1 MGCAPVVDMDCTSN
15 RITIQTT
22 TECYRESARSVIV
35 INRTAGTLRA
45 GKKNNMDLD
54 HILRTAESI
63 ARDAGAL
70 LMDGFGR
77 EKDIQTKSSTI
88 DFVTQFDLAAEA
100 LIVER
105 LRAAFPDH
113 CFVGE
118 EGADEVGALPY
129 TWYVDPLDGT
139 NNFSHGFPVFCVS
152 IALYDRDTPLAG
164 VIYDPTRDECFTA
177 AAGRGAWLTGADGRT
192 NPLRV
197 SAIQPLAQSLLATGF
212 PYDVHTSPLDNGAYV
227 ARFIKRA
234 FGLRRAGSAALDMAY
249 VAAGRLDGY
258 WEFKVSPWD
267 VAAGILMVREA
278 GGVVTQIAGGPLP
291 LSPKMHILADNG
303 LIHDEMLAVIHETAA
318 AEAIPIEG

>member
-1 MGCAPVVDMDCTSN
+1 
-15 RITIQTT
+15 
-22 TECYRESARSVIV
+22 
-35 INRTAGTLRA
+35 
-45 GKKNNMDLD
+45 MDLD
-54 HILRTAESI
+54 IILQTAESI
-63 ARDAGAL
+63 ARAAGAL

-77 EKDIQTKSSTI
+77 EKEIHTKSSTI

-100 LIVER
+100 LIIER

-113 CFVGE
+113 CFIGE
-118 EGADEVGALPY
+118 EGADELGALPY

-152 IALYDRDTPLAG
+152 IALYDRDTPLVG
-164 VIYDPTRDECFTA
+164 VIYDPTRDECFKA
-177 AAGRGAWLTGADGRT
+177 ATGRGAWLTTAAGHT
-192 NPLRV
+192 LPLRV
-197 SAIQPLAQSLLATGF
+197 SDTSPLGRSLLATGF

-267 VAAGILMVREA
+267 VAAGILLVREA
-278 GGVVTQIAGGPLP
+278 GGKVTQIAGGSLV

-318 AEAIPIEG
+318 AETIPITG